1 MRPRVRAGGTDLR
14 DRGRTMTLRCGPTNT
29 LSDVPGIRT
38 GHATRR
44 GDGWLTG
51 TTVVLTGPDGAVGG
65 VDVRG
70 GGPGTRET
78 DLLDP
83 RNAVE
88 RVHAVVLTGGSAF
101 GLAAADG
108 VMACLVDDGIG
119 FAVGGPGEV
128 VPIVPAAVVF
138 DLGRGGDF
146 AGRPDAS
153 FGVTAYRAAA
163 SSEPGQAVAQGVVG
177 AGTGAAAGQLKGGL
191 GSASAVLPDGS
202 TVAALVVVNPAGS
215 VVDPCTGELYA
226 ARFGLDAEFG
236 RLRAPD
242 ADDMERARAVG
253 AALRGPAFGHP
264 VLATTIGVIAT
275 DLTLTK
281 AQCAKVSGIGHDGM
295 ARAVRPV
302 HTMFDGDTLFTLAT
316 GARGA
321 PDPMAFFTLLEAA
334 GDCVTR
340 AIGHAVL
347 AAETVEAGGR
357 TWRSYADAF
366 PSALGLV
373 GLAGK
378 GPATERPS
386 TAHPLSA
393 QQGEPS

>member
-1 MRPRVRAGGTDLR
+1 
-14 DRGRTMTLRCGPTNT
+14 MTLRCGPTNT

-108 VMACLVDDGIG
+108 VMQCLVDDGVG

-146 AGRPDAS
+146 GCRPDAS
-153 FGVTAYRAAA
+153 FGVTAYRAAT
-163 SSEPGQAVAQGVVG
+163 SSRPGQAVVQGVVG
-177 AGTGAAAGQLKGGL
+177 AGTGASAGQLKGGV

-215 VVDPCTGELYA
+215 VVDPRTGELYA

-236 RLRAPD
+236 ELRQPD
-242 ADDMERARAVG
+242 PQDVERARSAG

-275 DLTLTK
+275 DVTLTK

-302 HTMFDGDTLFTLAT
+302 HTMFDGDTLFTLST
-316 GARGA
+316 TARAA
-321 PDPMAFFTLLEAA
+321 PDPMAFFTLLKAA

-347 AAETVEAGGR
+347 AAETVETGGR

-366 PSALGLV
+366 PSAFQPH
-373 GLAGK
+373 
-378 GPATERPS
+378 GPATRRPS
-386 TAHPLSA
+386 PAHPSA
-393 QQGEPS
+393 AHQGEPS